1 MNMSKLQEKPV
12 LTAQHIAA
20 IEKVLTEG
28 DRVELIPGPNGSIK
42 ILHIK
47 RKVVKLGPP
56 QEGKDTTPPPDAP
69 ETPPEGE

>member
-1 MNMSKLQEKPV
+1 MSKLQEKPV

-47 RKVVKLGPP
+47 RKAVKLGLP
-56 QEGKDTTPPPDAP
+56 QEGTDTTLPPDAP
-69 ETPPEGE
+69 GGPEEAGE